1 MSLEFAVAEG
11 FPELRDAPS
20 RHSRIAE
27 IKELDKSLEAAST
40 LQNMSYA
47 VRWTDIAVQPGDK
60 VRYYLIEFDNAS
72 KQVRVIPYFN
82 PKSATFSYDNAES
95 FDNKSGMDS
104 KNIVLVEADKLENLK
119 TAYPNYFGDVQLF
132 KKQLNNLTRGKDV
145 EEYTVKPQ
153 ETVAQRPKE
162 NPDLSWFKRRIRW
175 N

>member
-1 MSLEFAVAEG
+1 MSAEFALAEG
-11 FPELRDAPS
+11 FHEPKDAPPS
-20 RHSRIAE
+20 HRRVAE
-27 IKELDKSLEAAST
+27 IKDLDQRLQAANT

-47 VRWTDIAVQPGDK
+47 VRWTDIAIEPSDK

-82 PKSATFSYDNAES
+82 PRSATFSYDNAES
-95 FDNKSGMDS
+95 FDNKSGKDA
-104 KNIVLVEADKLENLK
+104 KNIVLVEADKLEGLK
-119 TAYPNYFGDVQLF
+119 AAYPNYFGDVQLF
-132 KKQLNNLTRGKDV
+132 RMQLSNLTKGKGV

-153 ETVAQRPKE
+153 ETVAPRPRE

>member
-1 MSLEFAVAEG
+1 MSAELAVAEG
-11 FPELRDAPS
+11 FQESQGAPP

-27 IKELDKSLEAAST
+27 IKDLDQKLEAANT

-47 VRWTDIAVQPGDK
+47 VRWTDIAVEPNDK
-60 VRYYLIEFDNAS
+60 VCYYLIEFDNAS
-72 KQVRVIPYFN
+72 KEVRVIPYFN

-95 FDNKSGMDS
+95 FDNKSGKDS

-119 TAYPNYFGDVQLF
+119 AAYPNYFGDVQLF
-132 KKQLNNLTRGKDV
+132 KKQLNNLTKGKDV

-153 ETVAQRPKE
+153 ETVAPRPRE

-175 N
+175 S